1 MVPDVRSRP
10 TARGDERVIPPTL
23 GSRGEFFIACH
34 RDRPDPRIRGAAVV
48 AIDVIRASTT
58 AITAV
63 AAGRRCLLAASPA
76 VARRIA
82 TRTGNALLA
91 GEVGGEMPPGFDLQN
106 SPTEIL
112 ALADADRPVVLVSTS
127 GVPLM
132 IAAVP
137 LAPVYV
143 ASLRNAR
150 ATASGLAGVHRRI
163 AILGADRRG
172 RLRREDALC
181 AARIAGDLA
190 NRGYAAADAVTQH
203 VLRRWGKAPD
213 DALLGG
219 RSDAYLRS
227 SGQVRDL
234 EFVLAHIDDLGDA
247 YVVTPELEVA
257 VSG

>member
-1 MVPDVRSRP
+1 MIAP
-10 TARGDERVIPPTL
+10 TSGIRGDFL
-23 GSRGEFFIACH
+23 IACH
-34 RDRPDPRIRGAAVV
+34 RYRPDPRIRGAAVV

-76 VARRIA
+76 DAQRIA
-82 TRTGNALLA
+82 ARTGHALLA
-91 GEVGGEMPPGFDLQN
+91 GEVGGEMPPDFDLQN

-112 ALADADRPVVLVSTS
+112 AVTGVDRPVVLVSTS
-127 GVPLM
+127 GVPL
-132 IAAVP
+132 ILAAVP

-143 ASLRNAR
+143 ASLRNTR
-150 ATASGLAGVHRRI
+150 ATAAGLAGAHRRI

-190 NRGYAAADAVTQH
+190 TRGYAPADAVTQH
-203 VLRRWGKAPD
+203 VLRRWGEAPD

-219 RSDAYLRS
+219 RSEAYLRS
-227 SGQVRDL
+227 SGQIHDL
-234 EFVLAHIDDLGDA
+234 EFVLAHIDDLEEA
-247 YVVTPELEVA
+247 YVVTPELDVA
-257 VSG
+257 ATG

>member
-1 MVPDVRSRP
+1 M
-10 TARGDERVIPPTL
+10 
-23 GSRGEFFIACH
+23 
-34 RDRPDPRIRGAAVV
+34 V
-48 AIDVIRASTT
+48 AIDVIRATTT

-63 AAGRRCLLAASPA
+63 AAGRRCLLAGSPED
-76 VARRIA
+76 ARRIA
-82 TRTGNALLA
+82 ARTGNALLA
-91 GEVGGEMPPGFDLQN
+91 GEVGGEKPPDFDLQN
-106 SPTEIL
+106 SPTEVL
-112 ALADADRPVVLVSTS
+112 AVAGIDRPLVLVSTS

-132 IAAVP
+132 LAAVP

-150 ATASGLAGVHRRI
+150 ATASELAGAHRRI

-181 AARIAGDLA
+181 AARIAGHLA
-190 NRGYAAADAVTQH
+190 KRGYAPADAVTQH

-219 RSDAYLRS
+219 RSEAYLRS
-227 SGQVRDL
+227 SGQIHDL
-234 EFVLAHIDDLGDA
+234 EFVLAHIDDLEEA